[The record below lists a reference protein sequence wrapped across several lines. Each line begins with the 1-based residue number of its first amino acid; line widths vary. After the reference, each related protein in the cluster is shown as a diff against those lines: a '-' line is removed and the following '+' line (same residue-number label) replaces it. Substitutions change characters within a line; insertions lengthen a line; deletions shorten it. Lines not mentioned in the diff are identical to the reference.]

1 MKIKPINPKYPT
13 VVTDCDEWLKQK
25 NPRCTKVFIRT
36 YHNDDVVKSFLQDF
50 YNDAFAY
57 ILHDADKHDDGTPK
71 EPHIHILCTFSCQVS
86 LTAIAKH
93 FQGQNTLVQNPY
105 SLPTAF
111 RYLTHTGFEGKT
123 PYNVENIVSYNSN
136 KLALTEQERKL
147 QRNTCLVEDIEN
159 GKSHRELAM
168 LYGADYIKNYNR
180 YHEFVAVM
188 KAEEELKE
196 IGQFEADYRDFS
208 VFRMLG
214 LDYHDYCKETN
225 KYLAKMLYDK
235 LIDCDECI
243 TYEDIRNMMWEV
255 YRLDPQRRNAYIR
268 REMNNDE

>member
-1 MKIKPINPKYPT
+1 MKVKPINPKYLT

-36 YHNDDVVKSFLQDF
+36 YHNEEVVKAFLQDF

-57 ILHDADKHDDGTPK
+57 IVHDADKNDDGTPK
-71 EPHIHILCTFSCQVS
+71 ETHIHLLCVFSCQVS

-105 SLPTAF
+105 SLPTAY

-123 PYNVENIVSYNSN
+123 PYDVNCIVSYNAT
-136 KLALTEQERKL
+136 KLALTEQERKQ
-147 QRNTCLVEDIEN
+147 QRNTSLIEDIEN

-180 YHEFVAVM
+180 YHEFVSIM
-188 KAEEELKE
+188 RLEEEKAEMEK
-196 IGQFEADYRDFS
+196 FEVDYKDFS
-208 VFRMLG
+208 VFDMLG
-214 LDYHDYCKETN
+214 LDYHEYCKETN
-225 KYLAKMLYDK
+225 KYLAKLLFDF
-235 LIDCDECI
+235 ISNSDECI
-243 TYEDIRNMMWEV
+243 TYDDIRNKVWEV

-268 REMNNDE
+268 REMNND